1 MQNQSTLPERQESS
15 ENTKKT
21 WQEPQLNSLSVDSG
35 SSPATREAGSFYK
48 YLS

>member
-1 MQNQSTLPERQESS
+1 MQNQSTLPEKQELS

-35 SSPATREAGSFYK
+35 STPAK
-48 YLS
+48 YENGTFHFNS